1 MKILLSLLLLLC
13 ATPANA
19 TWTLVQVKDN
29 NASCNASCPV
39 TVTATAAGNLLVAGV
54 IAANTGITISSVSG
68 GCTGAWTH
76 ATNTAVSGAGD
87 GSSDL
92 FYCLNSSAGATTI
105 TLTLS
110 SGPSGPGIVWEAH
123 SSVGS
128 IAVDSGATPSG
139 AKTDASCTS
148 CAGTSLTLS
157 GNNDFI
163 VALAACGSSCSG
175 LTGTGWTNDL
185 ANPIGDGIG
194 HGITTGSLTAPA
206 TWTQSPAGTLVSNAA
221 AFQEGSGGAA
231 ACNNKIALMG
241 AGCK

>member
-1 MKILLSLLLLLC
+1 MKRLLPLLLLLC
-13 ATPANA
+13 ATPAHA

-29 NASCNASCPV
+29 TASCNASCPV

-68 GCTGAWTH
+68 GCAGTWTR
-76 ATNTAVSGAGD
+76 AASTAVSGAGD
-87 GSSDL
+87 GSSEL
-92 FYCLNSSAGATTI
+92 FYCLNSSAAATTV

-110 SGPSGPGIVWEAH
+110 GSPNGLGVVWEAH
-123 SSVGS
+123 STNGS

-139 AKTDASCTS
+139 TKTDTSCTS
-148 CAGTSLTLS
+148 CAGTALTLS

-163 VALAACGSSCSG
+163 AALAPCGSSCTG

-185 ANPIGDGIG
+185 ANASGDGIG

-221 AFQEGSGGAA
+221 AFQEGSGGAV